1 MNTATKDSQ
10 VSMRLPGELKERVE
24 TYARL
29 TGRSKSH
36 VAMEALTEYLDWRV
50 PQVADLKAALDAAD
64 QGDFAS
70 DVDVAAVVKR
80 YTATTTTT
88 TRRK

>member
-80 YTATTTTT
+80 YTATTTT
-88 TRRK
+88 RRK